1 MYDMYRNAGV
11 NVIRIGLQPTDSIAE
26 GKDVISGPFHP
37 AFRELVEGSL
47 IIDKIIENTKNIS
60 EFTIEINSKDI
71 SKLYANK
78 KLYFNKLKA
87 LNKKVEVKQS
97 DNILRGNIK
106 LLLDE
111 KKMDI
116 IF

>member
-1 MYDMYRNAGV
+1 MAKAS
-11 NVIRIGLQPTDSIAE
+11 NVS
-26 GKDVISGPFHP
+26 
-37 AFRELVEGSL
+37 
-47 IIDKIIENTKNIS
+47 
-60 EFTIEINSKDI
+60 IEINSKDI